1 MKLKLWWLSNL
12 VWLLIFGVLSFIL
25 LTRRIDGSGAVQ
37 TPKTRLVSLSVL
49 AVFFIIV
56 LVIQLVIL
64 IFVKRKN

>member
-25 LTRRIDGSGAVQ
+25 LTRRIDGSGTVQ

-49 AVFFIIV
+49 AVFFIII

-64 IFVKRKN
+64 IFVRRKG